1 MDLPKSFDITPS
13 GKIVERAEIGQ
24 KGYVEN
30 IEYELQITIS
40 DYGTLKIEYYGEDG
54 TFLPI
59 DELIKFIKSY
69 NRYELRR
76 NNKNVQS

>member
-24 KGYVEN
+24 KGYAEN

-54 TFLPI
+54 TFLPL
-59 DELIKFIKSY
+59 DQLIKFIKSY
-69 NRYELRR
+69 NRDELRK
-76 NNKNVQS
+76 NNVQS

>member
-1 MDLPKSFDITPS
+1 MDLPRSFDITPS

-24 KGYVEN
+24 KGYAEN

-40 DYGTLKIEYYGEDG
+40 DYGTLIIQYYGEDG
-54 TFLPI
+54 TFLPL
-59 DELIKFIKSY
+59 DQLIKFIKSY

-76 NNKNVQS
+76 SNKNVQS

>member
-40 DYGTLKIEYYGEDG
+40 DYGTLIIQYYGEDG
-54 TFLPI
+54 TFLPL
-59 DELIKFIKSY
+59 DQLIKFIKSY
-69 NRYELRR
+69 NRYELRK
-76 NNKNVQS
+76 NKNNVQS